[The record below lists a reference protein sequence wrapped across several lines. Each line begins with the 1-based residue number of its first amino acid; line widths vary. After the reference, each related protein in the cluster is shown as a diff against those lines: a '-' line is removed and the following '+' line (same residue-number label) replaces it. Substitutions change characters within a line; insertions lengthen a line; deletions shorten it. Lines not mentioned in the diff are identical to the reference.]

1 MTLRL
6 VVVGVLGRMG
16 QAVILRMQKEADIA
30 LVGATVESGSAWTER
45 PLSEA
50 MQRPGAGEVLLA
62 DNLEKVLSTTPVDVA
77 IDFSTPSATVAHAA
91 LCAKA
96 GVALV
101 TGTTGLCEAEQA
113 ALAAAAKKVPL
124 LWAPNMSVGIEVL
137 SLAVQEVARRLGPGW
152 DVEVLEIHHKLKKD
166 APSGTALKLA
176 HDAAGALGLSR
187 EKLRLERSGLIG
199 ERPEGEIGVQT
210 LRGGEVVGEH
220 TVFFFGEGERLELK
234 HCAQS
239 REQFAKG
246 ALRAA
251 RWLRAKPAGL
261 YGMGDVLS

>member
-1 MTLRL
+1 
-6 VVVGVLGRMG
+6 MG
-16 QAVILRMQKEADIA
+16 QAVVLRALKEADMVVA
-30 LVGATVESGSAWTER
+30 GATVEPGSAWAGR
-45 PLSEA
+45 PLAEA
-50 MQRPGAGEVLLA
+50 MQRPGMGEVPLA
-62 DNLEKVLSTTPVDVA
+62 DNLEQVFSTPPVDVV
-77 IDFSTPSATVAHAA
+77 IDFSTPLATAAHAA

-101 TGTTGLCEAEQA
+101 TGTTGLCEVERG
-113 ALAAAAKKVPL
+113 ALLAAAKKVPVV
-124 LWAPNMSVGIEVL
+124 WAPNMSVGVQVL
-137 SLAVQEVARRLGPGW
+137 SLAVQEAARRLGEGW
-152 DVEVLEIHHKLKKD
+152 DREVLEIHHKLKKD

-176 HDAAGALGLSR
+176 EDAAGALGLSK
-187 EKLRLERSGLIG
+187 EKLRFARSGLTG
-199 ERPEGEIGVQT
+199 ERPEGEIGVQS

-251 RWLRAKPAGL
+251 RWLQAKPAGL
-261 YGMGDVLS
+261 YSMGDVLS